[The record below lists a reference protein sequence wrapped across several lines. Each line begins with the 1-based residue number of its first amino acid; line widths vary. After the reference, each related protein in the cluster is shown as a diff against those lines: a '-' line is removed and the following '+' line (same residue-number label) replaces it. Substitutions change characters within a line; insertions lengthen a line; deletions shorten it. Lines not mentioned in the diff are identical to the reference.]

1 MRMDIESRVSGDMTS
16 KRRNGSALRSNQRPP
31 VGAGSDGVVSQE
43 IFAHALS
50 FERLRSERSG
60 APFLLMLL
68 KVDPAHVGGEASR
81 LAAIGKAL
89 IGANRATDITGWY
102 EARHTLGTIF
112 TTLHNADRAAV
123 QATLQAKVTQV
134 VASVVGSSEVR
145 QFRVSFHF
153 FPEEPQNGSPG
164 TPLDDKLYPD
174 LLPSE
179 TSGRPPRWKRP
190 LDILGS
196 VIALTLFSPFML
208 AIAALVKL
216 SSRGPIL
223 FKQKRLGRFGR
234 EFTFLK
240 FRSMYVDNND
250 EIHRRYVQGLIQQ
263 GTQNGGQ
270 KNGAQNGAGTNG
282 SHGIYKL
289 TSDSRIT
296 PIGRFI
302 RKTSLDELPQLIN
315 VLRGDMSL
323 VGPRPP
329 IPYEFECY
337 SAWHRRRLLE
347 VRTGI
352 TGLWQ
357 VTGRSRT
364 TFDDMVRLDLAYIR
378 RQSLWLDLKILLRT
392 PFAALSRGGA
402 Y

>member
-1 MRMDIESRVSGDMTS
+1 MRIDTESRVSGDMTS

-31 VGAGSDGVVSQE
+31 VGAGSDGIVGQE

-68 KVDPAHVGGEASR
+68 RVDPAHVGGEASR

-123 QATLQAKVTQV
+123 QATLQAKVTHV

-153 FPEEPQNGSPG
+153 FPEEPQDGSSG

-179 TSGRPPRWKRP
+179 TSARPSRWKRP

-196 VIALTLFSPFML
+196 VTALILLSPVLL

-263 GTQNGGQ
+263 GAQNGGQ
-270 KNGAQNGAGTNG
+270 NGAAAKGSNGV
-282 SHGIYKL
+282 YKL
-289 TSDSRIT
+289 TADPRIT

-347 VRTGI
+347 VPPGI

-364 TFDDMVRLDLAYIR
+364 TFDDMVRLDLNYIR

-392 PFAALSRGGA
+392 PLAVLSRGGA